1 MSHLITITSAHKKK
15 KKTYRQ
21 IYSKPSAFLGYK
33 KTELKKEHDQKK
45 KNPTKYENL
54 SSTFV

>member
-1 MSHLITITSAHKKK
+1 MSHLITITSAHKKEK
-15 KKTYRQ
+15 RIAKSTQ
-21 IYSKPSAFLGYK
+21 NHQLFLGYK

-45 KNPTKYENL
+45 KKYENL